1 MSESDRYFRLANCA
15 FACACQAFSRGDSQ
29 SHEKA
34 RALMRRYHHKFK
46 MALSRK
52 VVAA

>member
-15 FACACQAFSRGDSQ
+15 FACACLAFSRGDSK

-34 RALMRRYHHKFK
+34 GALMRRYHHKFRMTLTRK
-46 MALSRK
+46 M
-52 VVAA
+52 VAA